1 MFLSLAAVDIA
12 RNAHYK
18 TDVAKPHAPKN
29 QISNGKRRH
38 QEQRNLH
45 DAERFSAW
53 WLSTLPELLIT
64 KPTLRNPTLPKTK
77 LQTASGDIRSSGI
90 YLMLNVSQLG
100 GCSTT
105 HLITTLTFKDVP

>member
-64 KPTLRNPTLPKTK
+64 KPTLRNH
-77 LQTASGDIRSSGI
+77 LQLINPF
-90 YLMLNVSQLG
+90 YLG
-100 GCSTT
+100 GIKFIDTIIS
-105 HLITTLTFKDVP
+105 K